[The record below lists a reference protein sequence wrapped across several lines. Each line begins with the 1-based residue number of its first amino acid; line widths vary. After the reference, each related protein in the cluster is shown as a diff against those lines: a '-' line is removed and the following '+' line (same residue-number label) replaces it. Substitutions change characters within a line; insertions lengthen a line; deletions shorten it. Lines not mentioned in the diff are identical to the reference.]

1 MRIITGKAKG
11 KVLVA
16 PAGLETRPTLD
27 RVKEALFG
35 SIQFDL
41 EGADVLD
48 LFSGSGNIGLE
59 AASRGART
67 AVLNDRNA
75 EAISCIRRNT
85 ETTGLSDQVEI
96 LQKDFREAVR
106 FLAER
111 GDRFDFVFIDAP
123 FRTGL
128 AAEAAEMVF
137 AEGVVKP
144 GGSVFVEHASNDVPA
159 FVPGSYE
166 IRKTRKYGASSY
178 SLLKRSNE

>member
-11 KVLVA
+11 KVLTA

-35 SIQFDL
+35 SIQFEL
-41 EGADVLD
+41 EDAAVLD

-59 AASRGART
+59 AASRGARI
-67 AVLNDRNA
+67 AVLNDSSA
-75 EAISCIRRNT
+75 EAVACIRRNT
-85 ETTGLSDQVEI
+85 KVTGLSDNVEI
-96 LQKDFREAVR
+96 MQKDFREAVR
-106 FLAER
+106 FLAGR

-128 AAEAAEMVF
+128 ASEAAGLVF
-137 AEGVVKP
+137 SEGLVGP
-144 GGSVFVEHASNDVPA
+144 GGSVFVEHASGDVPEA
-159 FVPGSYE
+159 VPGMYDIE
-166 IRKTRKYGASSY
+166 KTKRYGASSY